1 MIQHHVIDYET
12 KDKVFL
18 FFIVVIATE
27 IHAFKQYHTFY
38 YKEEKIAY
46 IRVVCHNKQQQ

>member
-1 MIQHHVIDYET
+1 MIQHHSIDYET

-27 IHAFKQYHTFY
+27 IHAFKQYHTFL
-38 YKEEKIAY
+38 IF
-46 IRVVCHNKQQQ
+46 IVCICTGLKV